1 MSDDSGAAAPR
12 DEDPLH
18 GVTLRMMVERLS
30 ERLGWAGLAEKVPVR
45 CFENDPS
52 VDSSLKFLRRTP
64 WAREKVELLY
74 LYAFHPKKA
83 RELALKR
90 RGGERPGRLDPRR

>member
-1 MSDDSGAAAPR
+1 MSDERGASAPR
-12 DEDPLH
+12 DDDPLH
-18 GVTLRMMVERLS
+18 GITLRMMVERLS

-52 VDSSLKFLRRTP
+52 VDSSLKFMRRTP

-74 LYAFHPKKA
+74 LYTFHPKKA
-83 RELALKR
+83 RELAVKR
-90 RGGERPGRLDPRR
+90 RRDDRRR